1 VHPAFKESIP
11 NQANYKSEPSQPN
24 VEENVLK
31 PNDVVVES
39 VNDVPDV
46 VKANIEKQKQED
58 LKRINDL
65 KKTTSVA
72 GKRHKVLS
80 KLCFA
85 QISLQKPEKNDI
97 CQSNSFLTIFAI

>member
-1 VHPAFKESIP
+1 MHPAFKESIP

-58 LKRINDL
+58 LKRITDL

-72 GKRHKVLS
+72 GKRHKVNILF

-85 QISLQKPEKNDI
+85 QISLAKTRKN
-97 CQSNSFLTIFAI
+97 